1 MTRVLCVLPA
11 RLGSR
16 RLPRKPLR
24 EVAGRPLVRWSW
36 EAARR
41 VPVFDAIRVATD
53 SPEVADAVESF
64 GGRAVLTDPD
74 HPTGTDRVAEVA
86 GRSWA
91 SDYGVVVNFQADEPF
106 LDPDG
111 AAEAVQA
118 VADGSA
124 PVATVAEP
132 LESEE
137 RWRSPDVV
145 KVVRA
150 SDGRALYFS
159 RAPIP
164 YRRWDADPAHGGG
177 RSRDVPP
184 GQHGGGSG
192 TSPVFLRHA
201 GLYAFRRETL
211 RRWTRLP
218 DSRLEAAEGLEQL
231 RALEA
236 GIEIHV
242 ALGSGGAPGVDT
254 PADLERAARRLERT
268 NHGAENGH
276 GC

>member
-16 RLPRKPLR
+16 RLPGKPLR
-24 EVAGRPLVRWSW
+24 DVAGRPLIRWSW

-41 VPVFDAIRVATD
+41 VDGFDQVRVATD
-53 SPEVADAVESF
+53 SREVADAVQSF

-86 GRSWA
+86 GRTWA

-106 LDPDG
+106 LDPD
-111 AAEAVQA
+111 AAADAVRT
-118 VADGSA
+118 VVDGGA

-164 YRRWDADPAHGGG
+164 YRREGTAAEHGDGG
-177 RSRDVPP
+177 P
-184 GQHGGGSG
+184 
-192 TSPVFLRHA
+192 PVFLRHA
-201 GLYAFRRETL
+201 GLYAFRREAL

-236 GIEIHV
+236 GMRMQV
-242 ALGSGGAPGVDT
+242 SVGDGGAPGVDT

-268 NHGAENGH
+268 NHSAGDGH

>member
-1 MTRVLCVLPA
+1 MTRVLCILPA
-11 RLGSR
+11 RLGSG
-16 RLPRKPLR
+16 RLPGKPLR
-24 EVAGRPLVRWSW
+24 DVAGRPLIRWSL

-41 VPVFDAIRVATD
+41 VAEFDEIRVATD
-53 SPEVADAVESF
+53 SREVADAVESF
-64 GGRAVLTDPD
+64 GGRAVLTDPA
-74 HPTGTDRVAEVA
+74 HPTGTDRVAEAA
-86 GRSWA
+86 GRPWA
-91 SDYGVVVNFQADEPF
+91 SDYGVIVNFQADEPF
-106 LDPDG
+106 LDSGG
-111 AAEAVQA
+111 AADAVKA
-118 VADGSA
+118 VVDGG
-124 PVATVAEP
+124 VEMATVGEP

-164 YRRWDADPAHGGG
+164 YRRKGAAPESGDSGPWVEGAGDRDADSRTPPA
-177 RSRDVPP
+177 
-184 GQHGGGSG
+184 
-192 TSPVFLRHA
+192 FLRHA
-201 GLYAFRRETL
+201 GLYAFRREAL
-211 RRWTRLP
+211 HRWTRLP

-236 GIEIHV
+236 GMEIHV
-242 ALGSGGAPGVDT
+242 AVGAGGAPGVDT

-268 NHGAENGH
+268 NHSAGNGH

>member
-1 MTRVLCVLPA
+1 MTGVLCVLPA

-24 EVAGRPLVRWSW
+24 RIAGRPLIRWSW

-41 VPVFDAIRVATD
+41 VERFDEILVATD
-53 SPEVADAVESF
+53 AREVADAVESF
-64 GGRAVLTDPD
+64 GGSALLTDPD

-86 GRSWA
+86 GRSPA
-91 SDYGVVVNFQADEPF
+91 SEYGVVVNFQADEPF
-106 LDPDG
+106 MDPDG
-111 AAEAVQA
+111 VAGAVQA
-118 VADGSA
+118 VLDGTA
-124 PVATVAEP
+124 PVATLAEP
-132 LESEE
+132 LASRE

-159 RAPIP
+159 RAPVP
-164 YRRWDADPAHGGG
+164 HRRGGDETEPDGERGGG
-177 RSRDVPP
+177 ETGAGEPP
-184 GQHGGGSG
+184 L
-192 TSPVFLRHA
+192 FLRHA
-201 GLYAFRRETL
+201 GLYVFRRDAL

-236 GIEIHV
+236 GLEMHV
-242 ALGSGGAPGVDT
+242 ALGDGGAPGVDT
-254 PADLERAARRLERT
+254 PADLERAARRLERA
-268 NHGAENGH
+268 NHRAGNGH